1 MLLQFNKSEIEL
13 TLSQPLLEL
22 IELVSNSYTL
32 KEYEDSKFNPLKFY
46 GNGIND
52 WGEFN
57 KTTTPTEWLSI
68 YKYSKE
74 YGNWSSTSK
83 SCNPSWKGNILD
95 FGAGSGTPWIN
106 IHPGMTL
113 YLLEANLFLANGL
126 KETYSTYSNVKVIN
140 SLKEVSNIKFDYI
153 YSKDVLEHVRYIRQ
167 LEVNNICSSCSNS
180 WVKKQ
185 MDYRNKFGDPAKK
198 SNEDNK
204 RKYARKKLREEEN
217 EKNFR

>member
-153 YSKDVLEHVRYIRQ
+153 YSKDVLEHVRYINEHLNILYYLGNIDCAYS
-167 LEVNNICSSCSNS
+167 LEIDEAPSPGHVLNLHKDSIIDSF
-180 WVKKQ
+180 WLQFKV
-185 MDYRNKFGDPAKK
+185 
-198 SNEDNK
+198 
-204 RKYARKKLREEEN
+204 
-217 EKNFR
+217 